1 MTKKM
6 RETAQITYRIHDLE
20 ESDRPR
26 ERLANKGA
34 SALSTAELIAIL
46 LRVGVEGE
54 NAVEVGQRLLTKYG
68 GISGLHRAPYD
79 ELVLEHGIGPAKA
92 SSLKAALELG
102 YRWTQ
107 EGPGEPV
114 TIGRPDDVYEY
125 VRYEMTGLEK
135 EQMWVLLLNTRNHV
149 MHVDKLT
156 SGSVNSSVVR
166 VAEVFT
172 QAIRRNATS
181 IILVHNH
188 PSGDPTPSPEDV
200 AITRKIVEAGQAL
213 EIEVHDHVIVGRAG
227 FRSLRTLG
235 LGFSG

>member
-1 MTKKM
+1 MTRKM

-20 ESDRPR
+20 ESDCPR
-26 ERLANKGA
+26 ERLATKGA
-34 SALSTAELIAIL
+34 GALSTAELIAIL
-46 LRVGVEGE
+46 QRVGVEGE
-54 NAVEVGQRLLTKYG
+54 NAVEVGQRLLNKYG
-68 GISGLHRAPYD
+68 GLHRAPYD
-79 ELVLEHGIGPAKA
+79 ELVLEYGIGSAKA

-102 YRWTQ
+102 YRWSQ
-107 EGPGEPV
+107 EGPAEPV
-114 TIGRPDDVYEY
+114 TIGRPDDVYDY
-125 VRYEMTGLEK
+125 VRYEMSGLEK

-149 MHVDKLT
+149 IHVDKLT

-213 EIEVHDHVIVGRAG
+213 EIEVQDHVIVGRAG

-235 LGFSG
+235 LGFNG